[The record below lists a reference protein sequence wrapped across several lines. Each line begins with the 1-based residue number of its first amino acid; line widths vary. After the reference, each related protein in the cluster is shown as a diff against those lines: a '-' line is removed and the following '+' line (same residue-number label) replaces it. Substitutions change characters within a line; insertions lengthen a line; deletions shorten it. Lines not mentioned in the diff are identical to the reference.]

1 MDIVDKYFEIAGDVI
16 DDKIIKYMGLNRDQE
31 REVQKRLSDK
41 LGREGIDQVIQEKGK
56 GVIEFSC
63 GGYDLRF
70 VVTNYDIEVDHLGF
84 YYLEEIDVAVDPKS
98 TVELFANNVTY
109 KLGDLYNY
117 SDIDELNAI
126 YNSEEEPITDDDI
139 NEIGYEVRDCI
150 HDWYYKNVYNF
161 TGAEFGDVHPSN
173 ASVDQLVEQYGLS
186 EQLKGFDTKP
196 FALHADIFEKLWDGF
211 MNNNLLTTYLSLRMK
226 MPKRQEYVDYFYEFI
241 MDNGEHIKRK
251 EEKRN
256 Q

>member
-41 LGREGIDQVIQEKGK
+41 LGREGIDQVMQEKGK

-63 GGYDLRF
+63 GGYNLRF
-70 VVTNYDIEVDHLGF
+70 VVTNYDIQVDHLGV
-84 YYLEEIDVAVDPKS
+84 YAVEEIDVAVDPKS
-98 TVELFANNVTY
+98 TVELFSNNVTY

-117 SDIDELNAI
+117 SDIDELNAN

-139 NEIGYEVRDCI
+139 NEIGYEVRECI
-150 HDWYYKNVYNF
+150 HDWYYTNVFNF
-161 TGAEFGDVHPSN
+161 TGAEFGDVYPSN
-173 ASVDQLVEQYGLS
+173 ASVDQLVEQYEFN
-186 EQLKGFDTKP
+186 EQYEGYDVEP
-196 FALHADIFEKLWDGF
+196 FALHADIFEKMWKGF
-211 MNNNLLTTYLSLRMK
+211 KDNNLLRTYLGLRMK
-226 MPKRQEYVDYFYEFI
+226 FPKREQYVDYFYEFI
-241 MDNGEHIKRK
+241 RNNGEHIKRK
-251 EEKRN
+251 EEEKN